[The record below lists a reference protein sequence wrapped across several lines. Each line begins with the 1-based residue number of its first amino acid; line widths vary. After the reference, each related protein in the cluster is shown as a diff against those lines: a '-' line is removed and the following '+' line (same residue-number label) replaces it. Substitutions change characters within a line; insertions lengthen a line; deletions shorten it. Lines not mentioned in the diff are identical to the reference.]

1 MNRRA
6 FVTGLGA
13 VLAAATA
20 ARAQQAGN
28 VPRVGILLPGFRPSP
43 ERIARGPFIVPMR
56 ELGWVDGR
64 SVVFERR
71 YANERPELLPMLARE
86 LIASRVDVIVTSSTP
101 ATRAAKEATATIPIV
116 FSEVSQ
122 PLSQGFAASLT
133 RPGGN
138 VTGIADVSL
147 ELMPSQRQR
156 MPVISQYVLPSPRK
170 LPAVTVITFPAR
182 SFSPCFPR
190 YIPAIAPRPGT

>member
-86 LIASRVDVIVTSSTP
+86 LIASRVDVESPSVTSRTYHGNPSNP
-101 ATRAAKEATATIPIV
+101 EAA
-116 FSEVSQ
+116 
-122 PLSQGFAASLT
+122 
-133 RPGGN
+133 
-138 VTGIADVSL
+138 
-147 ELMPSQRQR
+147 
-156 MPVISQYVLPSPRK
+156 
-170 LPAVTVITFPAR
+170 PAR
-182 SFSPCFPR
+182 FGMRTERFFGSSHLP
-190 YIPAIAPRPGT
+190 PGVSRVRSVGRNVLKQLRKNDGHQS

>member
-133 RPGGN
+133 RPGGKRHGHKPDDRCPGGKEG
-138 VTGIADVSL
+138 VRGDRAGAGRRAD
-147 ELMPSQRQR
+147 RR
-156 MPVISQYVLPSPRK
+156 
-170 LPAVTVITFPAR
+170 PAGRRGRARRLGRLLTV
-182 SFSPCFPR
+182 
-190 YIPAIAPRPGT
+190 